1 MKKVL
6 VLFPR
11 LLLLFS
17 FSLFLARC
25 SDDDE
30 PQTTADLLLGS
41 WVMTGDT
48 YSPAYDFGA
57 GPVSDAFP
65 LYDDCEK
72 DNIFIMVANFVG
84 EFNEGATKC
93 DPADPQTEA
102 FAWTLKSN
110 NTILTISQTIAGI
123 TIGLDFEIL
132 QLDASTLKLKY
143 TFVESG
149 VTYTNTTT
157 YARQ

>member
-1 MKKVL
+1 MNGT
-6 VLFPR
+6 
-11 LLLLFS
+11 
-17 FSLFLARC
+17 
-25 SDDDE
+25 D
-30 PQTTADLLLGS
+30 
-41 WVMTGDT
+41 
-48 YSPAYDFGA
+48 
-57 GPVSDAFP
+57 
-65 LYDDCEK
+65 
-72 DNIFIMVANFVG
+72 NFVG

-102 FAWTLKSN
+102 FAWVLKSN
-110 NTILTISQTIAGI
+110 NTILTISQTVGGV
-123 TIGLDFEIL
+123 TIGFDFEIL